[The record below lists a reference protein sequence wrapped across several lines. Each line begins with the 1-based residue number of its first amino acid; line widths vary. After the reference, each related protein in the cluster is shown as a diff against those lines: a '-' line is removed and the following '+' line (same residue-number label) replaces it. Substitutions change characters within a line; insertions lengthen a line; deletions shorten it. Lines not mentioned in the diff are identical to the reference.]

1 MFAGTLALSV
11 TAAEETSVPAVAPRV
26 LAPVAGLAPPA
37 VPLYSAL
44 LIAVALV
51 KEVVPRRSSAVAP
64 ETVAETLDLV
74 E

>member
-1 MFAGTLALSV
+1 MTVGEVALSL
-11 TAAEETSVPAVAPRV
+11 TAVEVSVPAVAPRV
-26 LAPVAGLAPPA
+26 IPAAAAVVPPA

-51 KEVVPRRSSAVAP
+51 KLVVPRRSVATAP
-64 ETVAETLDLV
+64 EIVVETFDLV